1 MQNNNVKLGKKT
13 SFPNEYDPQT
23 LTPIDRTASRIST
36 EIYKNK
42 FYGLDRW
49 TCYELSWL
57 GVNGNPKNG
66 VLSIE
71 YSSESPFFIESK
83 SLKLYLNSYHNFIAT
98 NNIVIQTITND
109 LRSCLKS
116 NVSVTLMNK
125 PHPIDQRN
133 LYTSLDHI
141 PHIGVLDNVDKSL
154 LLLSPK
160 KEFNIYK
167 LSCSLFRSLCPVTN
181 QPDWA
186 TILIQ
191 YKGRYIDESSILSY
205 LLSYRSHKG
214 FHEECADL
222 IYTHIMLQC
231 NPDELSIEAK
241 FLRRGGIDINPFR
254 TSLKEF
260 SYFPYRDLRQ

>member
-1 MQNNNVKLGKKT
+1 L
-13 SFPNEYDPQT
+13 
-23 LTPIDRTASRIST
+23 
-36 EIYKNK
+36 
-42 FYGLDRW
+42 
-49 TCYELSWL
+49 
-57 GVNGNPKNG
+57 
-66 VLSIE
+66 
-71 YSSESPFFIESK
+71 
-83 SLKLYLNSYHNFIAT
+83 
-98 NNIVIQTITND
+98 
-109 LRSCLKS
+109 
-116 NVSVTLMNK
+116 NK

-133 LYTSLDHI
+133 LYTNLDHI
-141 PHIGVLDNVDKSL
+141 PHSGVLDKVDKSL
-154 LLLSPK
+154 LSLSPK
-160 KEFNIYK
+160 KELNIYK

-205 LLSYRSHKG
+205 LLSYRFHKG
-214 FHEECADL
+214 FHEECTEL

-231 NPDELSIEAK
+231 NPDELSIEAQ